1 MFSNTFANSPSGGG
15 TFRTAAGSPIGQV
28 QTGSSRFLSNLGAKC
43 LFTCSGFPCAQPQSQ
58 TNFGSH
64 WAHIKIVSWIPSHAA
79 LRRPQSEAVW
89 KRRGRLLGD
98 VSGSTFSSC
107 WNGQL

>member
-64 WAHIKIVSWIPSHAA
+64 WAHIKIVSWIPSHAS
-79 LRRPQSEAVW
+79 LRRPQSEAV
-89 KRRGRLLGD
+89 
-98 VSGSTFSSC
+98 
-107 WNGQL
+107 